1 MNFKFRNLVMPL
13 LIGAVAISC
22 EKKELEE
29 LTPNQ
34 LSTSET
40 SNLTTSANILF
51 EETFEGSTLFSGL
64 REQFG
69 TSYAFSTANSPVYN
83 GSKSG
88 RFELRDTDPM
98 VSNGTRTEV
107 VFPAQ
112 SNQNRWYAFSVYFPS
127 NGYEKDSKGDV
138 ISQWHQGGGKNPS
151 ISLRTVYDK
160 LLLDF
165 RTDPGTPQKEYLLNP
180 IAKDVWHTFVMHI
193 NHSHGSDGVI
203 EIWHNGVKVFTHK
216 GGNSYDS
223 TYESPRWK
231 LGIYKSPWN
240 ESNTT
245 DVSKRVLYFDE
256 IRMGNERATLAEM
269 TPRKGSTSTSTTTT
283 TTTSKV
289 TSLTLVNADTDQ
301 DIMELKQGAT
311 LNLASLPT
319 KNLNIRANTGSDV
332 SSVTF
337 SLSGAQSKTV
347 TENRKPFA
355 MAGDDMRG
363 NYYNWT
369 PSIGS
374 YTLKATP
381 SVNGSASAA
390 LNVSFTV
397 VNQTTSSIS
406 SQTSTTSQSA
416 GILTNVGGLKFVD
429 GNSRTWS
436 ADANFNT
443 GETSSKSFDVAGTT
457 NDPLYLSYRYAS
469 NGATINYNIPVS
481 ASGVYTIKLHFMEP
495 YFKRSGERVSN
506 INLETNQVLSNF
518 DVYAEAG
525 FGRALVKTFT
535 NVSITDGKLDLD
547 LYSVKNNAI
556 LSAVEIIKQ

>member
-1 MNFKFRNLVMPL
+1 MKLNFRNLVMPL
-13 LIGAVAISC
+13 LVGAVAFSC

-29 LTPNQ
+29 VTPNQ
-34 LSTSET
+34 ALTSDAT
-40 SNLTTSANILF
+40 SSATSANILF
-51 EETFEGSTLFSGL
+51 EETFEGSDIFSGL

-69 TSYAFSTANSPVYN
+69 TSYAFSVANNPVYN

-88 RFELRDTDPM
+88 RFELRDTDPL

-107 VFPAQ
+107 AFPAQ

-127 NGYEKDSKGDV
+127 NGWEKDSKGDV

-160 LLLDF
+160 LMLDF
-165 RTDPGTPQKEYLLNP
+165 RMDPSSPQKEYLLNP
-180 IAKDVWHTFVMHI
+180 IAKDTWHTFVMHI

-203 EIWHNGVKVFTHK
+203 EIWHNGEKIFTHK

-223 TYESPRWK
+223 TYDSPRWK

-240 ESNTT
+240 ENNTT
-245 DVSKRVLYFDE
+245 DVSKRIIYFDE
-256 IRMGNERATLAEM
+256 IRMGNENASLAEM
-269 TPRKGSTSTSTTTT
+269 TPRNGSSSYTGSTATTTT
-283 TTTSKV
+283 TGKV

-301 DIMELKQGAT
+301 DIMELKEGAT
-311 LNLASLPT
+311 INLANLPT

-332 SSVTF
+332 SSVNF
-337 SLSGAQSKTV
+337 ALSGAQSKNV

-355 MAGDDMRG
+355 LAGDDMHG
-363 NYYNWT
+363 NYYNWA
-369 PSIGS
+369 PAAGS

-381 SVNGSASAA
+381 SVNGSAAA
-390 LNVSFTV
+390 ATSVSFTV
-397 VNQTTSSIS
+397 VNQTSLTAS
-406 SQTSTTSQSA
+406 TSQSA
-416 GILTNVGGLKFVD
+416 GILTNVGGQNYVD
-429 GNSRTWS
+429 SNSRTWS

-443 GETSSKSFDVAGTT
+443 GETGSKSFDVAGTS
-457 NDPLYLSYRYAS
+457 DDALYLNYRYAS

-481 ASGVYTIKLHFMEP
+481 ESGVYTVKLHFVEP
-495 YFKRSGERVSN
+495 YFKSSGERVAN
-506 INLETNQVLSNF
+506 INLETERVVSNL

-535 NVSITDGKLDLD
+535 NVSVTDGKLDLD